1 MTHVAAAYAK
11 QEPDKKKKNITTGK
25 QERGREGGRREG
37 ERPKSRGNGY
47 WKKFCGQP
55 LQADTLNTERR
66 GRSLSWPIR
75 RNASWLALRGWIE
88 RR

>member
-1 MTHVAAAYAK
+1 MTRVAAAYAK
-11 QEPDKKKKNITTGK
+11 QEPDRKKKNTAEK
-25 QERGREGGRREG
+25 QEVGGGAGGGGWEA
-37 ERPKSRGNGY
+37 KSRGNGY